1 MTTAPRHSTAPR
13 TSGAMHLLRGPA
25 LLLLAAS
32 ACSRSTAGDPCKA
45 PPHFP
50 TLEVGPATTPTEID
64 IDVPLVARGEPTS
77 ARPAFWR
84 SVGVDRGDQAPGG
97 TPWKNDADYLAG
109 VSVTLDKEPVIHLG
123 LQRFSPRTRQEIRD
137 RLLTLHLTF
146 DAREAAPGCPATTGK
161 TYVDVELALFSSATV
176 PLGVKDFRW
185 REHVTPTKAR

>member
-1 MTTAPRHSTAPR
+1 MR
-13 TSGAMHLLRGPA
+13 LLLAPA

-32 ACSRSTAGDPCKA
+32 ACSRSTAGDPCKTA
-45 PPHFP
+45 PHFP
-50 TLEVGPATTPTEID
+50 ALEVGQATTPTEID
-64 IDVPLVARGEPTS
+64 IDVPLAARGEPAS
-77 ARPAFWR
+77 ARAAFWR
-84 SVGVDRGDQAPGG
+84 SVSVDRGERAPDG
-97 TPWKNDADYLAG
+97 TPWKNDAEYLAG
-109 VSVTLDKEPVIHLG
+109 LSVTLDKEPVIHLG

-185 REHVTPTKAR
+185 GERPTPAKAR